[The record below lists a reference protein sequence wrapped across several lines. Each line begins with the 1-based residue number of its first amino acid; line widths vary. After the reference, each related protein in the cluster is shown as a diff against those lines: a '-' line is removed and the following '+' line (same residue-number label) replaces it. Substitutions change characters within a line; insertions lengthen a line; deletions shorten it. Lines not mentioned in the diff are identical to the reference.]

1 MFPEMCIRDRVQTVV
16 CAVTASCLVSLIN
29 RNYTTFCYFYK
40 VAFGFSQEWLRKD
53 VYKRQE

>member
-1 MFPEMCIRDRVQTVV
+1 MYSSLFLVVQTVV

-40 VAFGFSQEWLRKD
+40 VAFGFSQEWLRKTGIT
-53 VYKRQE
+53 